1 MVQSAK
7 DGSIAFIL
15 DNYSGNDY
23 FAIGARWGAG
33 KKGGWC
39 FSGSSTVETERGKI
53 AIGDLRLGDNVLT
66 LTPGTGAHYTE
77 VIRQGLRCCTI
88 PSLIC
93 QQKSYASQ
101 DAVKVL
107 QDSPF
112 YP

>member
-77 VIRQGLRCCTI
+77 VIIFMALCKH
-88 PSLIC
+88 PF
-93 QQKSYASQ
+93 
-101 DAVKVL
+101 
-107 QDSPF
+107 DSKHPF
-112 YP
+112 SFLAGWTVTQMLMGGS

>member
-1 MVQSAK
+1 MSYLESVKVHPVRRQNFR
-7 DGSIAFIL
+7 D
-15 DNYSGNDY
+15 
-23 FAIGARWGAG
+23 
-33 KKGGWC
+33 
-39 FSGSSTVETERGKI
+39 
-53 AIGDLRLGDNVLT
+53 T
-66 LTPGTGAHYTE
+66 LAQKCNPYL
-77 VIRQGLRCCTI
+77 IRQGLRCCTI